1 MVEVS
6 LEESTLR
13 FLGSVGGDFRSKELL
28 NLDDERGD
36 VRDERARVASTSGF
50 RNDSDKGL

>member
-6 LEESTLR
+6 LEESKLR

-28 NLDDERGD
+28 NLDDARGD